1 MVPTRIVLNLNTLKF
16 NNVKNCNYIGMGR
29 KRTSPV
35 HKYFKFNILS
45 GKSVCQIDS
54 CGHELVG
61 EHAKNLERHIESLH
75 YDIFAKYLSV
85 ESREIE
91 RKKKCKGL
99 TSIQAGK
106 TQI

>member
-1 MVPTRIVLNLNTLKF
+1 
-16 NNVKNCNYIGMGR
+16 MGR

-54 CGHELVG
+54 CGDELVG

-99 TSIQAGK
+99 TSIQVG
-106 TQI
+106 